1 VAEAFGAAGSPRRIS
16 GGQGTTYRI
25 GDIVLKPAEGLA
37 AATWMAEVHDR
48 LPDSPLVRF
57 ARPVRA
63 MDGGWVAAGYAAW
76 TFLEGELRGREY
88 ERKLEASLE
97 YHRLLASVG
106 KPGFLDAP
114 ASSWAAADLVATG
127 ERPFAYDEPFMALYA
142 ELAPRLRPLNL
153 PFQVIHGDLSG
164 NFLLCEGSAPAVID
178 LSPAWAPARM
188 AEGIMLADVIT
199 WENAEPHALCPWM
212 SLPEMEQFA
221 WRGIVRRIAE
231 QAEHVRFIGKDRNQA
246 VADAR
251 EFRRAIEMVSALFA
265 R

>member
-1 VAEAFGAAGSPRRIS
+1 
-16 GGQGTTYRI
+16 
-25 GDIVLKPAEGLA
+25 
-37 AATWMAEVHDR
+37 
-48 LPDSPLVRF
+48 
-57 ARPVRA
+57 
-63 MDGGWVAAGYAAW
+63 
-76 TFLEGELRGREY
+76 
-88 ERKLEASLE
+88 
-97 YHRLLASVG
+97 
-106 KPGFLDAP
+106 
-114 ASSWAAADLVATG
+114 
-127 ERPFAYDEPFMALYA
+127 MALYA

-199 WENAEPHALCPWM
+199 WENAKPDALGPWM

-231 QAEHVRFIGKDRNQA
+231 QAEHVRFLGKDRNHA